1 MIVTHDFKRRLFP
14 LKDTVP
20 DTIAFDTETGEF
32 TYEGV
37 TYSLFQITAAL
48 TALVTHD
55 QIANNART
63 KRAKKRG
70 GLIG

>member
-1 MIVTHDFKRRLFP
+1 MITHNFERRLFP

-20 DTIAFDTETGEF
+20 DTIAFDTETGEYI
-32 TYEGV
+32 YEGV

-48 TALVTHD
+48 TALDMHD
-55 QIANNART
+55 QIANDART